1 MKIIIA
7 YNKKTIMVQ
16 AHKFYADGRMGD
28 WSACLKK
35 AWANAKTVKATVE
48 NIGEEAHTY
57 GQWLAI
63 GYEVIHGEHTVGQC
77 LVNSIRYAKKTL
89 ETLSFFTWGQVV
101 PVGTQADKS

>member
-1 MKIIIA
+1 MKITIA

-35 AWANAKTVKATVE
+35 AWANAKTIKTTIE
-48 NIGEEAHTY
+48 TIGEEARTY

-63 GYEVIHGEHTVGQC
+63 GYEVIHGEHSVRQC
-77 LVNSIRYAKKTL
+77 LVNSVRYTKKTL